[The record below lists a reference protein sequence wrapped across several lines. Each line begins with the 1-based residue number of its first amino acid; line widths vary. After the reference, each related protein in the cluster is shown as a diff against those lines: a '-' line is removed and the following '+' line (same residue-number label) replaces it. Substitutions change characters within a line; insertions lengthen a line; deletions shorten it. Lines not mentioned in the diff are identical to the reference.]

1 MGQPFSY
8 FDNAA
13 TSHPK
18 PESVI
23 EACTDFLRQGGNP
36 GRGSHQLALSAARL
50 IFEARVTIASFLGIK
65 RTERLIFTPG
75 CTQSINMLLS
85 GFGLKS
91 GDLVLIGPLE
101 HNAVTRPLHKMQAQL
116 GIKLE
121 VLPYAKTGI
130 VNKED
135 LLAACRNLRPR
146 LCVMSHASNVTG
158 EVIDLEM
165 VVATT
170 KKYGVPLLV
179 DAAQSAGP
187 LFAKSGV
194 RLEDLGVDMW
204 CAAGHKGLLGI
215 PGAGLAYIAEG
226 IEIEPLVLGGTGSN
240 SESLE
245 MPEFYPDH
253 LESGTPPGPA
263 IAALAAG
270 VAHIKEIGAQVLFQ
284 HEDALR
290 QEFVDWAKKYGDRI
304 ELLGAAYQAGSDYR
318 GSKANAHSVLAPLIS
333 FRLHNMAPNVVSDIL
348 DREYNIVVRSGL
360 HCAALA
366 HQTLGTS
373 ALGAVRVSFG
383 CYNQMD
389 EIRTLCDALDKL
401 FRNG

>member
-23 EACTDFLRQGGNP
+23 EACTNFLRQGGNP

-65 RTERLIFTPG
+65 NAQRLIFTPG
-75 CTQSINMLLS
+75 CTQSLNMLLA

-101 HNAVTRPLHKMQAQL
+101 HNAVTRPLHKMVTQL
-116 GIKLE
+116 GIKLQ
-121 VLPYAKTGI
+121 VLPYAKAGI
-130 VNKED
+130 VAKED
-135 LLAACRNLRPR
+135 LLAACQNLRPR

-165 VVATT
+165 VAEVT
-170 KKYGVPLLV
+170 KKCEVPLLV

-187 LFAKSGV
+187 LFAKSGLG
-194 RLEDLGVDMW
+194 LEDLGIAMW
-204 CAAGHKGLLGI
+204 CTAGHKGLLGM
-215 PGAGLAYIAEG
+215 PGVGLAYIADG
-226 IEIEPLVLGGTGSN
+226 TDIEPLVLGGTGSN

-245 MPEFYPDH
+245 MPQCYPDH

-263 IAALAAG
+263 IAALSAG
-270 VAHIKEIGAQVLFQ
+270 VAHIKAIGAQKMFA
-284 HEDALR
+284 HEDNLR
-290 QEFVDWAKKYGDRI
+290 QDFVSWAKKYGDRI
-304 ELLGAAYQAGSDYR
+304 ELLGAAYRAGADHR
-318 GSKANAHSVLAPLIS
+318 DSKANEQSLLAPLVS
-333 FRLHNMAPNVVSDIL
+333 FRLPNMPPNTVSDIL
-348 DREYNIVVRSGL
+348 DREYNIVARSGL

-366 HQTLGTS
+366 HKTLNTS
-373 ALGAVRVSFG
+373 ATGAVRVSFS
-383 CYNQMD
+383 YENQSG

-401 FRNG
+401 VRNG